1 VDAEAERDALLD
13 AVARRSSAH
22 AARDEARKRDRDI
35 VAAAFDLALDRVQ
48 HAPRRGS
55 ALAPQSRAQ
64 CRCAGVVRRRSHADS
79 ARGAAPRGRTAGQFL
94 REERTGASEFSGG
107 SAMPDG
113 KESATS
119 GASKR
124 YGSEYRRGV
133 DLPNAGS
140 TEKSSSSSVMV
151 VGLLSI
157 RDAEAVQASLS
168 SRLRCLSGSGGLR
181 VPAADCK
188 SRVLASDHAI
198 SDGDV
203 IEARAAH
210 AQATRRVLLPR
221 RRRSTL
227 RAALRASRA
236 RRTATG
242 EQAWARPQRTPP
254 ISSTR
259 HGQNRESRPPG
270 ARDYG
275 APPSGA
281 GARAGDGKA
290 KGQGRETIAGTQ
302 PGHSPETIS
311 TTYSKHTTFSP
322 EG

>member
-1 VDAEAERDALLD
+1 
-13 AVARRSSAH
+13 
-22 AARDEARKRDRDI
+22 
-35 VAAAFDLALDRVQ
+35 
-48 HAPRRGS
+48 
-55 ALAPQSRAQ
+55 
-64 CRCAGVVRRRSHADS
+64 
-79 ARGAAPRGRTAGQFL
+79 
-94 REERTGASEFSGG
+94 
-107 SAMPDG
+107 MPDG

-210 AQATRRVLLPR
+210 ATGNEARAAAEAAQEHAASRTASVTSAPHRDRRAGVGSTSANPTDKLNAAWSEPREQAARSEGLRSAAQRRWCAGRRRESQGPRPRNHRRDTAGTLAGNDIHNLFKTHNFLPR
-221 RRRSTL
+221 GV
-227 RAALRASRA
+227 ASRLPFQ
-236 RRTATG
+236 G
-242 EQAWARPQRTPP
+242 EV
-254 ISSTR
+254 
-259 HGQNRESRPPG
+259 
-270 ARDYG
+270 D
-275 APPSGA
+275 
-281 GARAGDGKA
+281 
-290 KGQGRETIAGTQ
+290 
-302 PGHSPETIS
+302 
-311 TTYSKHTTFSP
+311 
-322 EG
+322 

>member
-157 RDAEAVQASLS
+157 RTPKPF
-168 SRLRCLSGSGGLR
+168 RLRCRQGFDVS
-181 VPAADCK
+181 AAVVDY
-188 SRVLASDHAI
+188 AS
-198 SDGDV
+198 
-203 IEARAAH
+203 
-210 AQATRRVLLPR
+210 Q
-221 RRRSTL
+221 
-227 RAALRASRA
+227 
-236 RRTATG
+236 
-242 EQAWARPQRTPP
+242 PP
-254 ISSTR
+254 IANHVCS
-259 HGQNRESRPPG
+259 PP
-270 ARDYG
+270 
-275 APPSGA
+275 
-281 GARAGDGKA
+281 
-290 KGQGRETIAGTQ
+290 ITQ
-302 PGHSPETIS
+302 SVTAM
-311 TTYSKHTTFSP
+311 
-322 EG
+322 